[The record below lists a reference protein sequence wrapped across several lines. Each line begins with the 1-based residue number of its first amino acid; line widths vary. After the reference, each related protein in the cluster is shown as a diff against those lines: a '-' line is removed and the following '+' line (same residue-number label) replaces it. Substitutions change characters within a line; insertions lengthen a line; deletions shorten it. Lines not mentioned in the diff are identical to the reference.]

1 MRFDIINRIVERAQK
16 QDYVFDGQTLK
27 KKEKD
32 PFDEL
37 ATSMLGLMKSDPTLS
52 NQALLSKKTAIPPEQ
67 KIHKCL
73 QYLCNRSLVKNIE
86 GNNHVTME
94 MLNSFIDIAIQEC
107 ETIGYVDLQVMKK
120 HFELPRKI
128 LVPMMEQLDKSG
140 LFINK
145 DNKRVLKK
153 K

>member
-52 NQALLSKKTAIPPEQ
+52 NQALLSKKTAIPEQ

-73 QYLCNRSLVKNIE
+73 QYLCNRSLVKKNIE